1 MSLRK
6 FLNGHISPLTMSGT
20 GDGAAG
26 GGDGAAG
33 GGGGAAVFTFDSA
46 KPLSDQLPEQYRSDA
61 SFHDIKNIDG
71 LLSQFVN
78 QKKMLGMDKGQIL
91 AMPKDDDE
99 KGQSEFWGKLGR
111 PESADKYVI
120 GKKADGSEYGETDKA
135 FQAKIMPVLHKA
147 NLTQKQFDAIRP
159 AIDEMT
165 AEAMGEATKRA
176 SEYATGQL
184 ESLRKDWGATYDE
197 NLADAQA
204 AARHLGGDKLIA
216 ELNIVKDGKA
226 TGDNA
231 ELLRAL
237 SKLGKQFRE
246 DGVLKGGSTPSGDGM
261 DPAAAKAQI
270 AKLQANDDFKKVWLT
285 KGATGKVDGKDMT
298 HAEAVAEMTRLY
310 QLANPEQAPG

>member
-1 MSLRK
+1 MV
-6 FLNGHISPLTMSGT
+6 
-20 GDGAAG
+20 GA
-26 GGDGAAG
+26 
-33 GGGGAAVFTFDSA
+33 
-46 KPLSDQLPEQYRSDA
+46 
-61 SFHDIKNIDG
+61 
-71 LLSQFVN
+71 
-78 QKKMLGMDKGQIL
+78 DKGTIL
-91 AMPKDDDE
+91 QMPKDGDE
-99 KGQSEFWGKLGR
+99 KGAAEFWSKLGR

-120 GKKADGSEYGETDKA
+120 GKKADGSEYGDVDKA

-176 SEYATGQL
+176 TEYATGQL
-184 ESLRKDWGATYDE
+184 EGLRKDWGATYDE

-246 DGVLKGGSTPSGDGM
+246 DGVLKGGSPASGDGM
-261 DPAAAKAQI
+261 DPAAARAQI

-298 HAEAVAEMTRLY
+298 HAEAQAEMTRLY
-310 QLANPEQAPG
+310 QLANPEQPQG